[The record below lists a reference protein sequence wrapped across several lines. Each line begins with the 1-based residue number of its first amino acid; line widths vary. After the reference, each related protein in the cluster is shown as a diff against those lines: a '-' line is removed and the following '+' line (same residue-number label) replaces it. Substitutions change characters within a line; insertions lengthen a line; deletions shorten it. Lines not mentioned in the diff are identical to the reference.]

1 MSGATY
7 RGPVRLVLFD
17 VDGVL
22 TDGLLHVTAE
32 GEFMKSFHA
41 HDGVA
46 VALLR
51 AHGIRTGILSG
62 KHSGALAW
70 RAKQLGV
77 DVLVTGCD
85 DKGAGYANIKAQQQL
100 DDHEIVY
107 VGDDVN
113 DLAVIER
120 VGVSYAPADAHR
132 LVRARVDHVAC
143 TGGGRGVAR
152 EVAEHLLTDAG
163 LSLDDAYRP
172 LLEQWSGHDVVQ

>member
-1 MSGATY
+1 MY
-7 RGPVRLVLFD
+7 RGAVRLVLFD

-22 TDGLLHVTAE
+22 TDGLLHVTAD

-51 AHGIRTGILSG
+51 AHGIRMGILSG
-62 KHSGALAW
+62 KHSGALTW
-70 RAKQLGV
+70 RAAQLGV

-85 DKGAGYANIKAQQQL
+85 DKAVGYADIKVRQRL
-100 DDHEIVY
+100 GDHEIAY

-132 LVRARVDHVAC
+132 LVRARVDHVVRRA
-143 TGGGRGVAR
+143 GGRGVAR
-152 EVAEHLLTDAG
+152 EVAEHLLTGAG

-172 LLEQWSGHDVVQ
+172 LLETGSGHDVIQ

>member
-7 RGPVRLVLFD
+7 GGAVRLVLFD

-22 TDGLLHVTAE
+22 TDGLLHVSAD
-32 GEFMKSFHA
+32 GECMKRFHA
-41 HDGVA
+41 HDGIA
-46 VALLR
+46 IALLR
-51 AHGIRTGILSG
+51 AHGIRSGILSG

-70 RAKQLGV
+70 RAAQLGI

-85 DKGAGYANIKAQQQL
+85 DKAAGYANIKLRQRL
-100 DDHEIVY
+100 DDSAIAY

-132 LVRARVDHVAC
+132 LVRARVDHVTNAA
-143 TGGGRGVAR
+143 GGRGVAR
-152 EVAEHLLTDAG
+152 EVAEHLLSDGG

-172 LLEQWSGHDVVQ
+172 LLEQWSDHGVVQ

>member
-7 RGPVRLVLFD
+7 RGAVRLVLFD

-32 GEFMKSFHA
+32 GEVMKRFHA

-46 VALLR
+46 IALLR
-51 AHGIRTGILSG
+51 AHGIRSGILSG
-62 KHSGALAW
+62 KHSGALTW
-70 RAKQLGV
+70 RAHELGM
-77 DVLVTGCD
+77 DVLVTGCK
-85 DKGAGYANIKAQQQL
+85 DKAACYAGIKARRQI
-100 DDHEIVY
+100 DDREIAY

-120 VGVSYAPADAHR
+120 VGVSYAPADAHH
-132 LVRARVDHVAC
+132 LVRTRVDHVTRAA
-143 TGGGRGVAR
+143 GGRGVAR
-152 EVAEHLLTDAG
+152 EVAEHVLLGAG

-172 LLEQWSGHDVVQ
+172 LLEQWSGRDVIQ

>member
-22 TDGLLHVTAE
+22 TDGTLHVTAD
-32 GEFMKSFHA
+32 GEVMKRFHA

-51 AHGIRTGILSG
+51 AHGIRSGILSG

-70 RAKQLGV
+70 RAAQLRV

-85 DKGAGYANIKAQQQL
+85 DKAAGYADIKARERI
-100 DDHEIVY
+100 DDREIAY

-113 DLAVIER
+113 DLPVIER
-120 VGVSYAPADAHR
+120 VGVSYAPADAHH
-132 LVRARVDHVAC
+132 LVRARVDHVAG
-143 TGGGRGVAR
+143 TAGGRGVAR
-152 EVAEHLLTDAG
+152 EVAEHVLVGAG

-172 LLEQWSGHDVVQ
+172 LLEQWSGHDVIQ

>member
-1 MSGATY
+1 MSGAMY
-7 RGPVRLVLFD
+7 CGAVRLVLFD

-22 TDGLLHVTAE
+22 TDGLLHVTAD

-51 AHGIRTGILSG
+51 AHGIRSGILSG
-62 KHSGALAW
+62 KHSGALTW
-70 RAKQLGV
+70 RAAQLGV

-85 DKGAGYANIKAQQQL
+85 DKAAGYADIKARQRI
-100 DDHEIVY
+100 DDREIAY

-120 VGVSYAPADAHR
+120 VGVSYAPADAHQ
-132 LVRARVDHVAC
+132 LVRARVDHVAR
-143 TGGGRGVAR
+143 TAGGRGVAR
-152 EVAEHLLTDAG
+152 EVAEHLLTGAG
-163 LSLDDAYRP
+163 LSLDDTYRP

>member
-1 MSGATY
+1 MSGAMY

-22 TDGLLHVTAE
+22 TDGQLHVTGD

-41 HDGVA
+41 RDGVA
-46 VALLR
+46 FALLR
-51 AHGIRTGILSG
+51 AHGIHTGILSG

-70 RAKQLGV
+70 RAEQLGV

-85 DKGAGYANIKAQQQL
+85 DKAAGYADIKRRQRL
-100 DDHEIVY
+100 DDHEIAY

-113 DLAVIER
+113 DLPVIER

-132 LVRARVDHVAC
+132 LVRSRVDRVTDIA
-143 TGGGRGVAR
+143 GGRGVAR
-152 EVAEHLLTDAG
+152 AVAEHLLAEGG

-172 LLEQWSGHDVVQ
+172 LLEQWSVHDVVQ